1 MTDTAHRPETAD
13 KAYRASPEETRG
25 LIVSSPVMP
34 QVVEGPL
41 ELPPLTAPLPPAAN
55 PQPNSPDSDD

>member
-1 MTDTAHRPETAD
+1 MTDTAHQPGIAD

-25 LIVSSPVMP
+25 LVVSSPVMP

-41 ELPPLTAPLPPAAN
+41 ELPPLTAPSPPATN
-55 PQPNSPDSDD
+55 PQSNNPDSDD